1 MPNRLLLK
9 NKAWAN
15 DMSRS
20 DKAYF
25 RNLAKGQQPRFF
37 WIGCSDSRVPVSQI
51 TQTEPNEIF
60 THRNIANLV
69 PHGDISVISSL
80 QYAVEVLKVPYVVVC
95 GHYGCGG
102 IKAALSQESFGQ
114 LDEWLLNIRNIYK
127 NHQNQLDAIT
137 DEKEKADK
145 LVELNV
151 KTQVKHIAT
160 TLVYQHTWNKADGP
174 TILGWVFNLETG
186 LLEQLTEINEPSEAE
201 SLV

>member
-1 MPNRLLLK
+1 
-9 NKAWAN
+9 
-15 DMSRS
+15 
-20 DKAYF
+20 
-25 RNLAKGQQPRFF
+25 
-37 WIGCSDSRVPVSQI
+37 
-51 TQTEPNEIF
+51 
-60 THRNIANLV
+60 
-69 PHGDISVISSL
+69 
-80 QYAVEVLKVPYVVVC
+80 VVVC

-186 LLEQLTEINEPSEAE
+186 LLEQLTEVNEPAEAE